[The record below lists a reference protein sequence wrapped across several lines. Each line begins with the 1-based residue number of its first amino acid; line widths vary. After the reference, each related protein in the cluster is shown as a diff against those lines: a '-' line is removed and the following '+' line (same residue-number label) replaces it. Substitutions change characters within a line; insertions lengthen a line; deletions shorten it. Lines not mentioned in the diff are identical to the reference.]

1 MDLTHYFD
9 ANVIERVQK
18 FSEDAKLKH
27 IYGELRTATF
37 NLNKA
42 NKYTHGHDNGLLKE
56 ATEQLKNARK
66 DFLDRLDELEKS
78 EQQRADA
85 QAKDKYDS
93 EILNLQKQM
102 NDMTARSFK
111 ESKWTTYTAIAATL
125 FAAVSLYLS
134 WKQVSISVSVVSALF
149 VYRLRSQADVP
160 HNRNPD
166 MSQALDNFQNK
177 REGTFKF

>member
-1 MDLTHYFD
+1 MDLTLYFD
-9 ANVIERVQK
+9 AKVIERVQK

-134 WKQVSISVSVVSALF
+134 WKQVSISE
-149 VYRLRSQADVP
+149 R
-160 HNRNPD
+160 
-166 MSQALDNFQNK
+166 QNTLLEQQNQIMLTQNIIMEEQNDISK
-177 REGTFKF
+177 KQLEHKKPN